1 MAEEPD
7 PQHTLWLYD
16 GLSSWNAFRRDTPDL
31 IPLLDGVQ
39 LPPPGAPTS
48 LDDPYDMSLHDLD
61 LHNAQMRG
69 ARIDDVNLARSSF
82 AHADLTGARL
92 TGCSLI
98 GSSLQ
103 GAKLIGAEFTR
114 CDLEGADLSGATFG
128 GTRFIGVD
136 LAGSTGQA
144 TTSHTYASIV
154 DTQTFEMT
162 SASVV
167 QDVTRFAVVSDF
179 LAKLGLSQDLL
190 DLLEIRAMEAGL

>member
-1 MAEEPD
+1 
-7 PQHTLWLYD
+7 
-16 GLSSWNAFRRDTPDL
+16 
-31 IPLLDGVQ
+31 
-39 LPPPGAPTS
+39 
-48 LDDPYDMSLHDLD
+48 
-61 LHNAQMRG
+61 MRG
-69 ARIDDVNLARSSF
+69 TRLDDVNLARSSF

-92 TGCSLI
+92 TGCPLR

-144 TTSHTYASIV
+144 TTAHAYASIV
-154 DTQTFEMT
+154 RTQTFEMT